1 MEFLNILK
9 KLLNQIFFN
18 DDFSS
23 EEVAGLF
30 SPAHFA
36 YIFVFVIGMAVLI
49 KLSLGMDKRKARKVR
64 LLIAVSVTVMEVIK
78 IALRVYKGQ
87 HISSW
92 IPLYYCSLFIFAVW
106 LSLIPS
112 ESISRIGKSYIAMGG
127 AMAALIFTIVPTTSI
142 AIFPALHIATVHSF
156 IYHFL
161 MFYSGIMLFI
171 QEGYKPRL
179 SDGVRYFLFISLATV
194 PSLIINERFGANCMF
209 LNDAFGLPFLSAI
222 RESSHFL
229 YMAIVFLAQSVLM
242 FFGNFGF
249 YKFAVHLKDKLKNK
263 VKAIGEKNDVY

>member
-1 MEFLNILK
+1 MFFAIAFILKILYNILASLKFKRHFGDIMEFLNILK

-78 IALRVYKGQ
+78 IALRIYKGQ

-179 SDGVRYFLFISLATV
+179 SDGVRYFLFIS
-194 PSLIINERFGANCMF
+194 SLKQFPKSMYIMRSTYQINIMSPH
-209 LNDAFGLPFLSAI
+209 LP
-222 RESSHFL
+222 
-229 YMAIVFLAQSVLM
+229 
-242 FFGNFGF
+242 
-249 YKFAVHLKDKLKNK
+249 
-263 VKAIGEKNDVY
+263 